1 MAKVT
6 IDSLGT
12 EIQRILQ
19 EYEADVENIA
29 EDALKE
35 VGKAGLS
42 ALKSSARSTFG
53 GKGEYA
59 SGWKL
64 KEEKSGLG
72 GYKIT
77 LHNAKVPGLPHLLE
91 YGHAKVGGGRVPGR
105 EHIASVEQEM
115 IDSIQS
121 MLEAKL

>member
-105 EHIASVEQEM
+105 EHIAPVEQEM

>member
-105 EHIASVEQEM
+105 EHIAPVEQEM

-121 MLEAKL
+121 MLEEKL